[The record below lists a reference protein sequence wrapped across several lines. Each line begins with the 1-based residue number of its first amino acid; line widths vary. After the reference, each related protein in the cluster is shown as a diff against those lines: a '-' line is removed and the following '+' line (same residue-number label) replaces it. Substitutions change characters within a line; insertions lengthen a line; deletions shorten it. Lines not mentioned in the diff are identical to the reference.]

1 MAPTSGNPDDE
12 TGSGAPDQTPPTGA
26 EDTGH
31 DQRPAARDGARAGTS
46 GPHGTPPDVPTM
58 PQAHVSEVTARSISG
73 GLALLLGLAG
83 LIVGIALL
91 AVAAG
96 SDSGSTQGVLVP
108 VGIVVIIAAVVAMRG
123 LNMVA
128 PGEARVVQL
137 FGRYRGTIRTDGLR
151 WVNPLTTR
159 RRVSTRV
166 RNNETP
172 VLKVNDAY
180 GNPIELAAVVVWK
193 VRDTAQATFEV
204 DDFLE
209 FVATQTE
216 AAVRHIAIEYP
227 YDAHEQGDL
236 SLRGNAEEITEK
248 LVVELS
254 ARVRAAGVQVVES
267 RFTHLAYAP
276 EIASAMLQRQQA
288 GAVVAARREI
298 VDGAVGMV
306 EAALRRLRRLRQE
319 DIVTLD
325 EERQAAMVS
334 NLLVVLCGDRAAQ
347 PIVNTGTLYQ

>member
-1 MAPTSGNPDDE
+1 MSTHDSTPT
-12 TGSGAPDQTPPTGA
+12 T
-26 EDTGH
+26 
-31 DQRPAARDGARAGTS
+31 
-46 GPHGTPPDVPTM
+46 DVPTADVPDM
-58 PQAHVSEVTARSISG
+58 PAPRVREFAAHSIGG

-83 LIVGIALL
+83 LLLGIGMVVTAT
-91 AVAAG
+91 AVDATGAKAG
-96 SDSGSTQGVLVP
+96 LIIGGILV
-108 VGIVVIIAAVVAMRG
+108 ILAAVLAMCG

-137 FGRYRGTIRTDGLR
+137 FGRYRGTIREDGLR
-151 WVNPLTTR
+151 WVNPFTSR
-159 RRVSTRV
+159 AKISTRV
-166 RNNETP
+166 RNHETA

-193 VRDTAQATFEV
+193 VEDTAQASFEV

-209 FVATQTE
+209 FVSTQTE

-227 YDAHEQGDL
+227 YDAHDEDGL

-248 LVVELS
+248 LAAELH
-254 ARVRAAGVQVVES
+254 ARVEAAGVHIIES

-288 GAVVAARREI
+288 GAVVAARRQI

-306 EAALRRLRRLRQE
+306 EAALARISER
-319 DIVTLD
+319 DIVELD
-325 EERQAAMVS
+325 EERKAAMVS
-334 NLLVVLCGDRAAQ
+334 NLMVVLCGDRSPQ
-347 PIVNTGTLYQ
+347 PVLNTGTLYQ

>member
-1 MAPTSGNPDDE
+1 MSTHN
-12 TGSGAPDQTPPTGA
+12 TPPTA
-26 EDTGH
+26 
-31 DQRPAARDGARAGTS
+31 
-46 GPHGTPPDVPTM
+46 DVPEM
-58 PQAHVSEVTARSISG
+58 PAPRVRESVAHSIGG
-73 GLALLLGLAG
+73 GLALLLGLVGLLAG
-83 LIVGIALL
+83 AGMIVSATAVASTGGKAALIVSGILIGL
-91 AVAAG
+91 AAF
-96 SDSGSTQGVLVP
+96 
-108 VGIVVIIAAVVAMRG
+108 VAMCG

-137 FGRYRGTIRTDGLR
+137 FGRYRGTIREDGLR
-151 WVNPLTTR
+151 WVNPLTSRTKI
-159 RRVSTRV
+159 STRV
-166 RNNETP
+166 RNHETA

-193 VRDTAQATFEV
+193 VEDTAQASFEV

-227 YDAHEQGDL
+227 YDAHDEDGL

-248 LVVELS
+248 LAVELH
-254 ARVRAAGVQVVES
+254 ARVEAAGVQIIES

-288 GAVVAARREI
+288 GAVVAARRQI

-306 EAALRRLRRLRQE
+306 EDALARIAER
-319 DIVTLD
+319 DIVELD
-325 EERQAAMVS
+325 SERKAAMVS
-334 NLLVVLCGDRAAQ
+334 NLLVVLCGDRAPQ
-347 PIVNTGTLYQ
+347 PVLNTGSLYQ

>member
-1 MAPTSGNPDDE
+1 MSDTISTDGI
-12 TGSGAPDQTPPTGA
+12 TDQAGIPPLP
-26 EDTGH
+26 EPRVRE
-31 DQRPAARDGARAGTS
+31 RPARN
-46 GPHGTPPDVPTM
+46 V
-58 PQAHVSEVTARSISG
+58 SG
-73 GLALLLGLAG
+73 GLALLGGLAG
-83 LIVGIALL
+83 LAGGVGLILAGA
-91 AVAAG
+91 AVAAEHKG
-96 SDSGSTQGVLVP
+96 AWSTLLIVS
-108 VGIVVIIAAVVAMRG
+108 GIVVILAAILTMCG
-123 LNMVA
+123 LNTIA

-151 WVNPLTTR
+151 WVNPLTSR
-159 RRVSTRV
+159 EKISTRV
-166 RNNETP
+166 RNHETA

-193 VRDTAQATFEV
+193 VEDTAQAMFEV

-227 YDAHEQGDL
+227 YDAHEEDAL

-248 LVVELS
+248 LAIELH
-254 ARVRAAGVQVVES
+254 ARVEAAGVRIIES

-288 GAVVAARREI
+288 GAVVAARRQI

-306 EAALRRLRRLRQE
+306 EAALARITE
-319 DIVTLD
+319 EEIVTLD
-325 EERQAAMVS
+325 EERKAAMVS
-334 NLLVVLCGDRAAQ
+334 NLMVVLCGDRSPQ
-347 PIVNTGTLYQ
+347 PVLNTGTLYQ

>member
-1 MAPTSGNPDDE
+1 MASTSATPTNDLPE
-12 TGSGAPDQTPPTGA
+12 MPAPRVR
-26 EDTGH
+26 EF
-31 DQRPAARDGARAGTS
+31 S
-46 GPHGTPPDVPTM
+46 
-58 PQAHVSEVTARSISG
+58 AHSIGG
-73 GLALLLGLAG
+73 GLALLLGLFDVVVGVGLVVAG
-83 LIVGIALL
+83 ATLSSAGTSGAVIAVGVLVGIA
-91 AVAAG
+91 G
-96 SDSGSTQGVLVP
+96 FF
-108 VGIVVIIAAVVAMRG
+108 AMGG

-151 WVNPLTTR
+151 WVNPLTSR
-159 RRVSTRV
+159 SKISTRV
-166 RNNETP
+166 RNHETA

-180 GNPIELAAVVVWK
+180 GNPIELAAVVVWR
-193 VRDTAQATFEV
+193 VEDTAQAMFEV

-209 FVATQTE
+209 FVSTQTE

-227 YDAHEQGDL
+227 YDAHDEEGL

-248 LVVELS
+248 LAVELS
-254 ARVRAAGVQVVES
+254 ARVEAAGVHIIES

-288 GAVVAARREI
+288 GAVVAARRQI

-306 EAALRRLRRLRQE
+306 EAALTRLTEQ
-319 DIVTLD
+319 DIVELD
-325 EERQAAMVS
+325 SERKAAMVS

-347 PIVNTGTLYQ
+347 PVVNTGTLYQ